1 MGPSDSGMSVV
12 EQRATDE
19 AMAFMEIVNET
30 ILTPLILLLSGLA
43 LLVFMYGGFIYLLN
57 ADNEQARAEG
67 KKHMLYGVIGLVVMM
82 SAYAILRILAA
93 TFGLEG
99 TLDELRPFGS

>member
-1 MGPSDSGMSVV
+1 MSAV
-12 EQRATDE
+12 EQRATEE
-19 AMAFMEIVNET
+19 ATAFMEIVSDV

-43 LLVFMYGGFIYLLN
+43 LLVFMYGGFVYIMN
-57 ADNEQARAEG
+57 ADNEQARSEG

-82 SAYAILRILAA
+82 AAYALLRVLAA

-99 TLDELRPFGS
+99 TLDELRPSDV

>member
-1 MGPSDSGMSVV
+1 MSEV
-12 EQRATDE
+12 EQRATEE
-19 AMAFMEIVNET
+19 ATAFMVIVSDV

-43 LLVFMYGGFIYLLN
+43 LLVFMYGGFVYIAN
-57 ADNEQARAEG
+57 ADNEQARADG

-82 SAYAILRILAA
+82 SAYALLRVLAA

-99 TLDELRPFGS
+99 TLDELRPTS